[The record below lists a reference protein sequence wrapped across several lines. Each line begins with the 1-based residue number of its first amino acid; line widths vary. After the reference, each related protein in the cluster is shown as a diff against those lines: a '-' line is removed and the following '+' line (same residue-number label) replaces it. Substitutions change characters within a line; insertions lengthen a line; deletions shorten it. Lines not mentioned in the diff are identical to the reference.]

1 MRSSIYSIFIILT
14 IFIFTGC
21 GSKKYFEPAQTS
33 SAEGAIT
40 THKGTSKYLTRDGVT
55 FTNNKYVSKYGSGK
69 IVLNSNEVFLSANK
83 SYIFTTDQYG
93 KLFITKKSTK
103 KLVKTVKFDVPI
115 VSAGVKNGL
124 LVYLLQDNT
133 FGIYKLS
140 TDTKIVE
147 NKSEDAFAVDSR
159 IASPMFIDNLV
170 VVPTLDGKLLIMD
183 MNNPENAKVIYISSS
198 TKLNNVIYLSRVGNL
213 LVASTPNRVMTIG
226 TAEGEYN
233 RQGISEVAISKNSI
247 YLFTKAGE
255 IIKMNSALEQQAYK
269 KFKFAHFS
277 TGTAFGGKVYGLDQ
291 QGSLIV
297 ADANLKRY
305 RIYDIGKVED
315 FAFVSGH
322 KLFKDE
328 LIIALDKLSL

>member
-1 MRSSIYSIFIILT
+1 MRSSIYSIFLILT
-14 IFIFTGC
+14 ILLFTGC

-33 SAEGAIT
+33 NADGAMKS
-40 THKGTSKYLTRDGVT
+40 HKGTSKYLTRDGVT
-55 FTNNKYVSKYGSGK
+55 FDNNKYVSKYGSGK

-140 TDTKIVE
+140 NDTKLVE

-233 RQGISEVAISKNSI
+233 RQGISEVAISKGSI

-255 IIKMNSALEQQAYK
+255 IIKMNSSLEQKAYK

-297 ADANLKRY
+297 TDANLKKY
-305 RIYDIGKVED
+305 RVYDVGAVKD
-315 FAFVSGH
+315 YAFVSGR

>member
-1 MRSSIYSIFIILT
+1 MKSHIYAIFLIFIVLLS
-14 IFIFTGC
+14 TGC
-21 GSKKYFEPAQTS
+21 SSKKYFEPTKTY
-33 SAEGAIT
+33 SAEGAIKS
-40 THKGTSKYLTRDGVT
+40 HQGKSKYLTRDGVT
-55 FTNNKYVSKYGSGK
+55 FDNNKYVSKYGSGK
-69 IVLNSNEVFLSANK
+69 IVLKPNQVFLSANK

-93 KLFITKKSTK
+93 TLFITKKSTK

-140 TDTKIVE
+140 NDRKIIE

-183 MNNPENAKVIYISSS
+183 INNPENAKVIYISSS

-233 RQGISEVAISKNSI
+233 REGISEVAISKGSI
-247 YLFTKAGE
+247 YLFTKTGE
-255 IIKMNSALEQQAYK
+255 IIKMNASLQQQVYK
-269 KFKFAHFS
+269 KLKFAHFS
-277 TGTAFGGKVYGLDQ
+277 TGTAFGGRVYGLDQ

-297 ADANLKRY
+297 LDSNLNKY
-305 RIYDIGKVED
+305 KIYNIGAVKD

-328 LIIALDKLSL
+328 LIILLDKLSL